1 MLDSAGG
8 GFVKMTENNQGG
20 KSLDFSADL
29 QNSSTSKF
37 KKTTIT
43 LDDEIAYYLEGKRA
57 ECCNISAFV
66 NQVLRERKEVEGA
79 VIRSNYG
86 FTPSGFVQFPMLL
99 HKELAEFF
107 SFLIMNCGSSALT
120 NKIAEI
126 LAGDTCGIM
135 AGDCQ
140 VYGSSENLNK
150 YLARFVR
157 ALERFKKTGV

>member
-1 MLDSAGG
+1 
-8 GFVKMTENNQGG
+8 MTENNKGG
-20 KSLDFSADL
+20 MSLDFAPDL
-29 QNSSTSKF
+29 QNSSMSKS

-43 LDDEIAYYLEGKRA
+43 LDDEIACFLEGKKA
-57 ECCNISAFV
+57 EGYNISAFI
-66 NQVLRERKEVEGA
+66 NQVLRERKEIEGA

-86 FTPSGFVQFPMLL
+86 FQPSGFVQFPMLL
-99 HKELAEFF
+99 HREVAEFF
-107 SFLIMNCGSSALT
+107 SYLLVTCGAVSLS

-126 LAGDTCGIM
+126 LSADSCGIM